1 MGVLWVEKLF
11 GDSLMCLTCV
21 LHMLKVT
28 LFWFLDKSGVYIL
41 SDFHVFG
48 LKMRVLEAKKLVG
61 VGLTCLKLE
70 TLVTSSG
77 LNVGQSTHCTIFP
90 RDPEDLNLLRYIAY
104 SKINVHLIYRHIMKS
119 IIMSN
124 IVRQDFSFK
133 YPGIINARTF
143 SQS

>member
-11 GDSLMCLTCV
+11 GDSHMCLTCV

-41 SDFHVFG
+41 SDFYVFG

-70 TLVTSSG
+70 TLITFYSLPKPVRDAHSVDLMLVNQYFKCKGFIFRPLGTDIRPRG
-77 LNVGQSTHCTIFP
+77 LI
-90 RDPEDLNLLRYIAY
+90 
-104 SKINVHLIYRHIMKS
+104 
-119 IIMSN
+119 
-124 IVRQDFSFK
+124 
-133 YPGIINARTF
+133 PGIVGLKSDLWGLKSDLWFRQICF
-143 SQS
+143 IFE